1 MPCIYSHLNL
11 FMSFSFSYYRFLFEK
26 SFQPMANTL
35 VIKRMFCIVLFWF
48 ACVSTSSGSY
58 PELKVQE
65 LLVNLVYDN
74 ITNNIFIGG
83 ENVLL
88 KASANLVELK
98 KNVTGPKLD
107 YIDCFIDKAC
117 PGKVTNN
124 RNKVL
129 LIDNKKRRLI
139 TCGTLQHG
147 ICKVRSLDTLETLTN
162 SSSKPVVSN
171 AALPAVAL
179 ITPWGNNPG
188 TLAMYVATSWDA
200 KYQSSDFTVII
211 RPAVST
217 RIIDGTGIFPF
228 AEHNVKLSF
237 LQFEDLKYEAKYI
250 YGFSSGGFTYFM
262 SVQETTKSYE
272 NKETPKVLRTFLI
285 RLCQKD
291 TAYLSYI
298 ELPLEC
304 QGANGTNF
312 TMANSSYLTKA
323 GDGFGS
329 HASDDVLVVTF
340 FESAKGW
347 DGPTK
352 YSAICMY
359 PVKEINE
366 AMLSNLRNCTNGVNA
381 GEKFGLPWVLNGDKK
396 CAEEV
401 KKLFKAIILTMY
413 SCNDCF

>member
-1 MPCIYSHLNL
+1 
-11 FMSFSFSYYRFLFEK
+11 MSFSFSHYRILFEK
-26 SFQPMANTL
+26 SFQPIANTHA
-35 VIKRMFCIVLFWF
+35 IKRMFCVALIWF

-88 KASANLVELK
+88 KASASLVELK
-98 KNVTGPKLD
+98 KNITGPKLD
-107 YIDCFIDKAC
+107 YIDCIFDKQC
-117 PGKVTNN
+117 PGKEANN

-129 LIDNKKRRLI
+129 LIDNKERRLI
-139 TCGTLQHG
+139 TCGSLQHG
-147 ICKVRSLDTLETLTN
+147 TCYIRSLDTLETLPIN
-162 SSSKPVVSN
+162 SAKYVVSN
-171 AALPAVAL
+171 AALPTVAL
-179 ITPWGNNPG
+179 ITPWGNTPG
-188 TLAMYVATSWDA
+188 TSAMYVATSWDA
-200 KYQSSDFTVII
+200 KYQQSSDLILIAI

-217 RIIDGTGIFPF
+217 RIIDGPGEIFAP
-228 AEHNVKLSF
+228 AEESVKQSF
-237 LQFEDLKYEAKYI
+237 LLFQNLEYEAKYI
-250 YGFSSGGFTYFM
+250 YGFSSGGFTYFV
-262 SVQETTKSYE
+262 SVQETTESFEKKE
-272 NKETPKVLRTFLI
+272 NPKVLRTFLI

-340 FESAKGW
+340 FKSAKGW
-347 DGPTK
+347 DGHTQ

-366 AMLSNLRNCTNGVNA
+366 AMMSNLRICTNKVNA
-381 GEKFGLPWVLNGDKK
+381 GEKFGLPWVLDGDKR
-396 CAEEV
+396 CADQV
-401 KKLFKAIILTMY
+401 KDRAML
-413 SCNDCF
+413 

>member
-11 FMSFSFSYYRFLFEK
+11 FMSFSFSYYRIWFEK
-26 SFQPMANTL
+26 TFQPMANTL
-35 VIKRMFCIVLFWF
+35 VIKRMFCVVLFWF

-74 ITNNIFIGG
+74 VTNNIFIGG

-98 KNVTGPKLD
+98 KNVIGPKLD
-107 YIDCFIDKAC
+107 YIDCVTDKDC
-117 PGKVTNN
+117 PGNVTNN

-139 TCGTLQHG
+139 TCGSLQHG
-147 ICKVRSLDTLETLTN
+147 ICNVRSLDTLETLTN
-162 SSSKPVVSN
+162 SSEPVVSN

-200 KYQSSDFTVII
+200 KYQSLDFTVID
-211 RPAVST
+211 RPAVAT
-217 RIIDGTGIFPF
+217 RIIDGDDIFAF
-228 AEHNVKLSF
+228 AEYNVKLSF
-237 LQFEDLKYEAKYI
+237 LQFEDFKYEAKYI
-250 YGFSSGGFTYFM
+250 YGFSSGGFTYFV

-312 TMANSSYLTKA
+312 KMANSSYLTKA

-396 CAEEV
+396 CADQV

>member
-1 MPCIYSHLNL
+1 
-11 FMSFSFSYYRFLFEK
+11 
-26 SFQPMANTL
+26 MASAH
-35 VIKRMFCIVLFWF
+35 VIKWMFCVVLFCF
-48 ACVSTSSGSY
+48 ACVSTSSGRY

-88 KASANLVELK
+88 KASASLVELK

-107 YIDCFIDKAC
+107 YINCFIKGKC
-117 PGKVTNN
+117 PGKVANN

-139 TCGTLQHG
+139 TCGSLQHG
-147 ICKVRSLDTLETLTN
+147 ICNMRSLDTLETVN
-162 SSSKPVVSN
+162 KSGEPVVSN
-171 AALPAVAL
+171 VALPAAAL
-179 ITPWGNNPG
+179 ITPWGNAQG
-188 TLAMYVATSWDA
+188 TFAMYVATSWDA
-200 KYQSSDFTVII
+200 KYLSPNFSVMGP

-217 RIIDGTGIFPF
+217 RIIDSEIFRL
-228 AEHNVKLSF
+228 AEENIKQSF

-250 YGFSSGGFTYFM
+250 YGFSSGGFTYFV
-262 SVQETTKSYE
+262 SVQETTRSYE
-272 NKETPKVLRTFLI
+272 RKETPKVLRTILI
-285 RLCQKD
+285 RLCQRD
-291 TAYLSYI
+291 TAYLSYL

-304 QGANGTNF
+304 HGANRTNF
-312 TMANSSYLTKA
+312 NIANSSYLTKA

-329 HASDDVLVVTF
+329 HASDDVLVITF

-347 DGPTK
+347 DGPSK
-352 YSAICMY
+352 YSGICMY

-366 AMLSNLRNCTNGVNA
+366 AMMSNLRNCTNRVNA
-381 GEKFGLPWVLNGDKK
+381 NQRFGLPWVVNGDRK

-401 KKLFKAIILTMY
+401 KNCVRLSYCTMY
-413 SCNDCF
+413 TFNNCFIVSFGEENCVFQGYAISTSPGDVVF

>member
-1 MPCIYSHLNL
+1 
-11 FMSFSFSYYRFLFEK
+11 MSFSFSHYRFWFEK
-26 SFQPMANTL
+26 SFQPMANTH
-35 VIKRMFCIVLFWF
+35 VIKRIFCLVLFWF
-48 ACVSTSSGSY
+48 ARVSTSRSSY

-88 KASANLVELK
+88 KTSSSLVELR
-98 KNVTGPKLD
+98 KNITGPKLD
-107 YIDCFIDKAC
+107 YIDCIIDTEC
-117 PGKVTNN
+117 PGKVANN

-139 TCGTLQHG
+139 TCGSLQHG
-147 ICKVRSLDTLETLTN
+147 ICNMRSLDTLETLTN
-162 SSSKPVVSN
+162 SDKFVVSN
-171 AALPAVAL
+171 AAFPAVAL
-179 ITPWGNNPG
+179 ITPWGNTPG
-188 TLAMYVATSWDA
+188 TFAMYVATSWDA
-200 KYQSSDFTVII
+200 KYQLSDLTLIGI

-217 RIIDGTGIFPF
+217 RIIDGPEIFAF
-228 AEHNVKLSF
+228 AEESVKQSF
-237 LQFEDLKYEAKYI
+237 LQFQKLKYEAKYI
-250 YGFSSGGFTYFM
+250 YGFSSGGFTYFV
-262 SVQETTKSYE
+262 SVQETTKSFE
-272 NKETPKVLRTFLI
+272 NKENPKVLRTFVI

-312 TMANSSYLTKA
+312 NMANSSYLTKA
-323 GDGFGS
+323 GDGFGP
-329 HASDDVLVVTF
+329 HASDDVLVITF
-340 FESAKGW
+340 FESAKGL

-366 AMLSNLRNCTNGVNA
+366 AMMSNLRNCTNNVNA

-396 CAEEV
+396 CAEQV
-401 KKLFKAIILTMY
+401 K
-413 SCNDCF
+413 NV